1 MELRIALGQ
10 APSTP
15 GDLPANLALAARLTA
30 GAGRRG
36 ARVLAL
42 PELFACGYDPESIAA
57 DPHGWSLTP
66 PPDGTAPAP
75 GSPLAPL
82 AEAAATAGVWVLLGA
97 AVATAGR
104 PHNALL
110 VIDPTGTVRGHYGK
124 SHLWQG
130 ESDAFDPGTGLVLIE
145 DGGVSVGLGICYDAG
160 FPELTRA
167 YARAGAHAVLFGSAF
182 ATGPTE
188 YRYGV
193 YHPARAVENTVCVLV
208 VNAVGD
214 LAGEHYFGRS
224 GAWGPDGRPLARCA
238 DDVSELRVVTV
249 SAPETAAV
257 RRELPY
263 LGDLRTDLLGE
274 PPTPPLTRIPAP
286 AAPAPA
292 APVRADSVTAAPAPA
307 VPHPDHHTTPGALHV
322 SRLSRD

>member
-10 APSTP
+10 APSLP
-15 GDLPANLALAARLTA
+15 GDLHANLALAARLTA
-30 GAGRRG
+30 EAGRRG

-42 PELFACGYDPESIAA
+42 PELFACGYDPEAIAA
-57 DPHGWSLTP
+57 DPAAHCLVP

-82 AEAAATAGVWVLLGA
+82 AEAAAAAGVWVLLGA
-97 AVATAGR
+97 AVTTAGR

-110 VIDPTGTVRGHYGK
+110 VLDPAGAVRGHYGK
-124 SHLWQG
+124 THLWQG
-130 ESDAFDPGTGLVLIE
+130 ERDAFDPGTGLVLIE

-182 ATGPTE
+182 ATGPTA

-193 YHPARAVENTVCVLV
+193 YHPARAVENTVCVV
-208 VNAVGD
+208 AVNAVGD

-224 GAWGPDGRPLARCA
+224 GAWGPDGLPLARCA

-249 SAPETAAV
+249 SATGTAAV
-257 RRELPY
+257 RSGLPY
-263 LGDLRTDLLGE
+263 LADLRTDLLGD
-274 PPTPPLTRIPAP
+274 PPPPPLTRIPAP
-286 AAPAPA
+286 
-292 APVRADSVTAAPAPA
+292 
-307 VPHPDHHTTPGALHV
+307 
-322 SRLSRD
+322 